1 METSLLKS
9 RIATGLVLALS
20 FALVLVFG
28 TWWFFAAVLGI
39 AFTLGAW
46 EWANLAGITKA
57 SLRVAYALVTA
68 SLGLAVFWWL
78 QQAVAPDVL
87 KYFLLGAC
95 SFWAIALLWIQGYPS
110 SVILWQSRFVRA
122 LMGWMVLVPAW
133 VSLVILRQSEHGIWL
148 VFFIIVIVASADI
161 GAYFAGRKFGS
172 KKLAPSVSP
181 GKSWEGVWGGILV
194 ALVSGSLMVMCHD
207 AYVMSPWVLVLIL
220 PTAMIS
226 VVGDLLESM
235 LKRFRGIKDSGTLL
249 PGHGGVLDRI
259 DGLVASIPV
268 FSLVYLASNAK
279 FAVPL

>member
-1 METSLLKS
+1 
-9 RIATGLVLALS
+9 
-20 FALVLVFG
+20 
-28 TWWFFAAVLGI
+28 
-39 AFTLGAW
+39 
-46 EWANLAGITKA
+46 
-57 SLRVAYALVTA
+57 
-68 SLGLAVFWWL
+68 
-78 QQAVAPDVL
+78 
-87 KYFLLGAC
+87 
-95 SFWAIALLWIQGYPS
+95 
-110 SVILWQSRFVRA
+110 
-122 LMGWMVLVPAW
+122 MVLVPAW

-181 GKSWEGVWGGILV
+181 GKSWEGVWGGIIV
-194 ALVSGSLMVMCHD
+194 ALVSGSLMVVCHD
-207 AYVMSPWVLVLIL
+207 AYVMSPWILVLIL

-268 FSLVYLASNAK
+268 FSLVYLASSAK
-279 FAVPL
+279 FSVPL